1 MQAGK
6 PVGTTVFVT
15 PTVKL
20 VVVTGVDKCVVA
32 VLVVVGVII
41 TVEDEWLHTVCGDIV
56 ELVNNVV
63 VVYAIA
69 VMVEV
74 VEKVETTVDV

>member
-1 MQAGK
+1 VQAGK

-74 VEKVETTVDV
+74 VKKVETTVDV

>member
-1 MQAGK
+1 VQAGK

-32 VLVVVGVII
+32 VLVVVGVMT
-41 TVEDEWLHTVCGDIV
+41 TVADAWLHTVCGDIV
-56 ELVNNVV
+56 ELVYDVV